1 MKTNNIENKI
11 IDLVMEMK
19 SHFIYGNNF
28 ISSAMLLRIIKENKE
43 SRVIDIAKKMN
54 ISAPSVTE
62 ALDKLEAK
70 GFIKRQEGEDKR
82 EKIISITD
90 KGDSQFKE
98 IAKLMR
104 EEMKDKISSLKDE
117 DKIILE
123 ESLASVTN
131 ILKKITLK

>member
-82 EKIISITD
+82 EKIILVTD
-90 KGDSQFKE
+90 AKDSSNIILSSSF
-98 IAKLMR
+98 R
-104 EEMKDKISSLKDE
+104 EDILSFISSL
-117 DKIILE
+117 INLAI
-123 ESLASVTN
+123 SLN
-131 ILKKITLK
+131 